1 MSPGNGCEEFMTDW
15 SVVCADRKLTA
26 QCWKDVSPQINK
38 LYINIS
44 SWGPGMCYPW
54 QNISWLHKQFFL
66 SSFKKFFLS
75 VSCAHSNHM
84 DSVHPVPEAS
94 VSAESSG
101 RFMFVWLVFITAK
114 WKQVKLYRWIG
125 VFFPSFFFPVWY
137 LWAAC
142 WLSLENMP
150 PCPPEVPFPNNK
162 HISCGKLWVFLDKTQ
177 ISSRNANRKMHPAQY
192 CLLL

>member
-75 VSCAHSNHM
+75 VSCAHSCHM
-84 DSVHPVPEAS
+84 DSMYPVLESS
-94 VSAESSG
+94 VSVGSSG
-101 RFMFVWLVFITAK
+101 QFIFDGMFSSLPNESRWNPIDEWL
-114 WKQVKLYRWIG
+114 
-125 VFFPSFFFPVWY
+125 FFSSFFSGTVFVS
-137 LWAAC
+137 
-142 WLSLENMP
+142 WLLAEHKKT
-150 PCPPEVPFPNNK
+150 CP
-162 HISCGKLWVFLDKTQ
+162 
-177 ISSRNANRKMHPAQY
+177 SSPQ
-192 CLLL
+192 L

>member
-101 RFMFVWLVFITAK
+101 RFMFVWHVFITAK
-114 WKQVKLYRWIG
+114 WKLVKLYRWIG
-125 VFFPSFFFPVWY
+125 VFFPSFFF
-137 LWAAC
+137 
-142 WLSLENMP
+142 
-150 PCPPEVPFPNNK
+150 
-162 HISCGKLWVFLDKTQ
+162 
-177 ISSRNANRKMHPAQY
+177 SSMIFVG
-192 CLLL
+192 CLLAKPRKHAPLPPWSTLPQQ

>member
-66 SSFKKFFLS
+66 SSFEKFFSFCKLCTLVWHGQC
-75 VSCAHSNHM
+75 VSCSRISHADGKSRAVHM
-84 DSVHPVPEAS
+84 LWH
-94 VSAESSG
+94 
-101 RFMFVWLVFITAK
+101 VFITASCE
-114 WKQVKLYRWIG
+114 QVKPSRWIV
-125 VFFPSFFFPVWY
+125 VFCCFF
-137 LWAAC
+137 
-142 WLSLENMP
+142 SGENMAP
-150 PCPPEVPFPNNK
+150 VPSWNTLPQ
-162 HISCGKLWVFLDKTQ
+162 L
-177 ISSRNANRKMHPAQY
+177 
-192 CLLL
+192 